1 MSRKG
6 GYKIINL
13 KGKAITTGEEITI
26 NGLYKEIDATDKACL
41 ISGAVVDNIEI
52 DDFYMLF
59 EKAGDHYIGITG
71 DNKLTIG
78 EYDTLLWEDYKP
90 SGSAA
95 YTAGDYI
102 QITGDVISAN
112 TGDDGLATK
121 EELTNVKAEIN
132 RELEG
137 KVDEE
142 DLTKDLTSIN
152 TSINS
157 LSTTVG
163 EVQEVAT
170 SNHEDIQTKMNNI
183 KYPTDVTWD
192 GVYAWLQY
200 EDLKDDDIIWV
211 ASYVSSTTY
220 EKSTL
225 FPVSKISTD
234 AINPTDMGPSEKYN
248 STVTNMWYRHWM
260 IYCNRTTNKVCV
272 QTSKYLNFL
281 NSYNVESSSSITF
294 TKSPSSQSSFMKRCS
309 FKVDDNYIINLMN
322 KTIAPYITI
331 NITEVELQ
339 IGNDITD
346 KLTDYSYLF
355 KDLSSYR
362 NIIIAG
368 SFSIYYNLSTYSI
381 NTIYLYPYCKDTS
394 GNLYWNGFIGGPNIN
409 VCVKYSLDDEGNDK
423 LELLKVN

>member
-90 SGSAA
+90 SGSAT

-121 EELTNVKAEIN
+121 EELTNAKAEIN

-142 DLTKDLTSIN
+142 DLTKDLNSIN

-163 EVQEVAT
+163 EVQDVAVN
-170 SNHEDIQTKMNNI
+170 NHEDITNIQAMVETASTNAANALIQVSEKQDKLVDNDSYITLYNGETNLFNIAQKVSCDVSENDYIWKFNSSVIFYKMLKPVYTDENGWNTFSYNYLMKCICNFQTKRNTAPANTDIVKVEVPKYKDEVVGFINSNNNDI
-183 KYPTDVTWD
+183 LVLGKVYQGFGGSYPVEIGTA
-192 GVYAWLQY
+192 YISI
-200 EDLKDDDIIWV
+200 ED
-211 ASYVSSTTY
+211 
-220 EKSTL
+220 
-225 FPVSKISTD
+225 
-234 AINPTDMGPSEKYN
+234 
-248 STVTNMWYRHWM
+248 
-260 IYCNRTTNKVCV
+260 
-272 QTSKYLNFL
+272 
-281 NSYNVESSSSITF
+281 SITYFCIRTGNEDIQLPAYIQGIF
-294 TKSPSSQSSFMKRCS
+294 TF
-309 FKVDDNYIINLMN
+309 
-322 KTIAPYITI
+322 
-331 NITEVELQ
+331 
-339 IGNDITD
+339 
-346 KLTDYSYLF
+346 
-355 KDLSSYR
+355 
-362 NIIIAG
+362 
-368 SFSIYYNLSTYSI
+368 
-381 NTIYLYPYCKDTS
+381 
-394 GNLYWNGFIGGPNIN
+394 
-409 VCVKYSLDDEGNDK
+409 
-423 LELLKVN
+423 

>member
-90 SGSAA
+90 SGSAT

-121 EELTNVKAEIN
+121 EELTNAKAEIN

-142 DLTKDLTSIN
+142 DLTKDLNSIN

-163 EVQEVAT
+163 EVQEVAA
-170 SNHEDIQTKMNNI
+170 SNHEDITNMQAMVETASTNAASALSQVSEKQDKLVSRTNI
-183 KYPTDVTWD
+183 K
-192 GVYAWLQY
+192 
-200 EDLKDDDIIWV
+200 EF
-211 ASYVSSTTY
+211 ASR
-220 EKSTL
+220 
-225 FPVSKISTD
+225 
-234 AINPTDMGPSEKYN
+234 G
-248 STVTNMWYRHWM
+248 STVPILGKGTLDITYGN
-260 IYCNRTTNKVCV
+260 
-272 QTSKYLNFL
+272 
-281 NSYNVESSSSITF
+281 YNTSSSSITF
-294 TKSPSSQSSFMKRCS
+294 SDTKIDWDSKNSLKWYYTTSS
-309 FKVDDNYIINLMN
+309 IILS
-322 KTIAPYITI
+322 
-331 NITEVELQ
+331 
-339 IGNDITD
+339 GNWLGPVSLFGYGNTNVDIT
-346 KLTDYSYLF
+346 
-355 KDLSSYR
+355 KDEEVFTSNRISSDESLAKRLDVSGASEDIFMGEMYYKENGV
-362 NIIIAG
+362 NIKCVDVWLEW
-368 SFSIYYNLSTYSI
+368 NVSTNVHTLKGVANRDI
-381 NTIYLYPYCKDTS
+381 PKDTTVYFH
-394 GNLYWNGFIGGPNIN
+394 GVYFG
-409 VCVKYSLDDEGNDK
+409 
-423 LELLKVN
+423 

>member
-121 EELTNVKAEIN
+121 EELTNAKAEIN

-170 SNHEDIQTKMNNI
+170 SNHEDISNMQAMVETASTNAASALSQVYEKQDKLISGTNI
-183 KYPTDVTWD
+183 KQIRSYRSGSTVNDSILGSDYLEIKRNDYGHGVQHLTTTGNIEWTTRLSYERRLSSILHMANWASTLIISGVGNTTADITKDEQLFITSSLGTAYGDLDEFGLSNIVGDTFLGEMYYKENGINIKCVDVWLEWD
-192 GVYAWLQY
+192 SAGHFIKGVANRDIPKDTTVYFHGVY
-200 EDLKDDDIIWV
+200 
-211 ASYVSSTTY
+211 
-220 EKSTL
+220 
-225 FPVSKISTD
+225 F
-234 AINPTDMGPSEKYN
+234 G
-248 STVTNMWYRHWM
+248 
-260 IYCNRTTNKVCV
+260 
-272 QTSKYLNFL
+272 
-281 NSYNVESSSSITF
+281 
-294 TKSPSSQSSFMKRCS
+294 
-309 FKVDDNYIINLMN
+309 
-322 KTIAPYITI
+322 
-331 NITEVELQ
+331 
-339 IGNDITD
+339 
-346 KLTDYSYLF
+346 
-355 KDLSSYR
+355 
-362 NIIIAG
+362 
-368 SFSIYYNLSTYSI
+368 
-381 NTIYLYPYCKDTS
+381 
-394 GNLYWNGFIGGPNIN
+394 
-409 VCVKYSLDDEGNDK
+409 
-423 LELLKVN
+423 